1 MLSLQQLGVLWI
13 KHVVNA
19 PERVYT
25 SDYLITGFNQLQ
37 LTILSN
43 QLIFKKSLIIF
54 NKYQW
59 S

>member
-37 LTILSN
+37 LMILSN
-43 QLIFKKSLIIF
+43 QLIFF
-54 NKYQW
+54 
-59 S
+59 